1 MRRTE
6 EYILKVCKEFFNID
20 NIIGIKEITGG
31 HINETYEIEF
41 KECRYVLQQLN
52 GHVFYSPQGVINNTR
67 LIIDHIRKKLIY
79 NGHNPRNC
87 LTLVKTKY
95 DQDIAIIDDE
105 YWRVTEYIENGISY
119 DHIES
124 PFHFYECGRGIGKFQ
139 NMLSDFHTRLL
150 DDSIRHFHDT
160 PWRYER
166 FKEALKVNKLY

>member
-52 GHVFYSPQGVINNTR
+52 GHVFYSPQGVMNNTR

-95 DQDIAIIDDE
+95 D
-105 YWRVTEYIENGISY
+105 
-119 DHIES
+119 
-124 PFHFYECGRGIGKFQ
+124 
-139 NMLSDFHTRLL
+139 
-150 DDSIRHFHDT
+150 
-160 PWRYER
+160 
-166 FKEALKVNKLY
+166 